1 MALTVS
7 QVDAA
12 ITAITA
18 GAQEYTIGD
27 RTYKRGDM
35 ETLRKLRK
43 DAQALEDGA
52 ANRIFQRVR
61 FGRVGI

>member
-12 ITAITA
+12 ITAITS
-18 GAQEYTIGD
+18 GSQEYTIGD
-27 RTYKRGDM
+27 RTYKRGDLDA
-35 ETLRKLRK
+35 LRKLRK
-43 DAQALEDGA
+43 DAQATEDGA

-61 FGRVGI
+61 FGRVGL

>member
-43 DAQALEDGA
+43 DAQAVEDGA